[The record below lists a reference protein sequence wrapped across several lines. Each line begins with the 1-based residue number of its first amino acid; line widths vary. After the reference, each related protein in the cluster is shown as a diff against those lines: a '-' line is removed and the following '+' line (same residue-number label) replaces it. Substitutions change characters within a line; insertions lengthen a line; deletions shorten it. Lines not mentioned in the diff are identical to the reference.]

1 KNTNPIAVGDKVK
14 FSIED
19 KGDEQTGVITEIE
32 DRQNYIIRESVNLSK
47 QAHIIATNIDKVF
60 LMITL
65 KEPETSTVFIDRF
78 LVTAEAYG
86 IEPILLFHKT
96 DIYTED
102 ELNEVKYLAFIYRNI
117 GYTCLGTSAETENN
131 LDKVKKLMSGNTV
144 LFSGHSGVGKSTII
158 NTLAP
163 NLDLKTA
170 EVSDLHDTGK
180 HTTTFAEMFDI

>member
-1 KNTNPIAVGDKVK
+1 MKGTVYKSTGSWYYVKGEDGTTYPSRIKGKFRLKGIKNTNPIAVGDKVK

-32 DRQNYIIRESVNLSK
+32 DRQNYIIRKSVNLSK

-102 ELNEVKYLAFIYRNI
+102 EL
-117 GYTCLGTSAETENN
+117 
-131 LDKVKKLMSGNTV
+131 
-144 LFSGHSGVGKSTII
+144 
-158 NTLAP
+158 
-163 NLDLKTA
+163 
-170 EVSDLHDTGK
+170 
-180 HTTTFAEMFDI
+180 